1 MGTHRHSA
9 VVTGLF
15 AAALAVAASVTTAS
29 SPAVAANPSGDLAF
43 TVVRLAGPNRYA
55 TAAAVSRR
63 FFSPGAQVAYVATG
77 AGFPDALAAGP
88 AAAKL
93 GGPVLFVTRD
103 SIPADTKAELVRLAP
118 KRIIVVGGSD
128 VVSESVRAALG
139 GLSAGGASRVSGSDR
154 YGTAIAVSAA
164 AFPSGARV
172 AYVAT
177 GADFPD
183 ALSGGAAAGVEQ
195 APMLLTRPTSLPTG
209 VATELRR
216 LDPDRIML
224 LGSSGAVSADV
235 ATQLGAIAPVERV
248 AGLDRYGTAVA
259 VSKRIFGTNRP
270 TAFLATG
277 ADFPDALAAV
287 SPAGR
292 TRGPILLGRATLNA
306 GTSSE
311 LGRVSPRTAY
321 LVGGP
326 DVVGVAVAK
335 EAQRLM
341 GVCWSGT
348 RPAAGGQETIS
359 SVPTAHKQVAF
370 TLDMGGR
377 LDPARDIVAFLV
389 RNQVCTTFF
398 PTGAMSQT
406 TAGRAI
412 LADIGAHPELF
423 EIGNHTMDHCD
434 LVNGGGGSPTSAPCQ
449 TAMTSTFIRSQLT
462 RAAVIL
468 RSGTGMEPAPYWRPP
483 YGLHNAFVRSN
494 AAAVGYTKVMM
505 WNRDTIDWSTDTTTQ
520 QIITRVTN
528 PLPADGTIVL
538 AHLGG
543 YHTLDA
549 LPQIVSTLR
558 ANGYV
563 MTTISDMRD

>member
-1 MGTHRHSA
+1 MSRTRGFRLAAGA
-9 VVTGLF
+9 VTALLGAV
-15 AAALAVAASVTTAS
+15 LAVTSASA
-29 SPAVAANPSGDLAF
+29 PATAANPDGDLAF
-43 TVVRLAGPNRYA
+43 TVVRLAGSSRYA
-55 TAAAVSRR
+55 TAAAVSKR
-63 FFSPGAQVAYVATG
+63 FFSPGVPVAYVATG
-77 AGFPDALAAGP
+77 EGFPDALAAGP

-93 GGPVLFVTRD
+93 GGPVLFVSRDGIPSATR
-103 SIPADTKAELVRLAP
+103 AELVRLAP
-118 KRIIVVGGSD
+118 RRIIVVGGAD
-128 VVSESVRAALG
+128 VVSETVRAALG
-139 GLSAGGASRVSGSDR
+139 GLSVGGASRLAGSDR
-154 YGTAIAVSAA
+154 YGTAVAVSAA

-195 APMLLTRPTSLPTG
+195 APMLLTRSTSLPEG
-209 VATELRR
+209 VAAELRR
-216 LDPDRIML
+216 LRPERIML
-224 LGSSGAVSADV
+224 LGSSGAVSAGA
-235 ATQLGAIAPVERV
+235 ATQLRAIAPVERV
-248 AGLDRYGTAVA
+248 SGPDRYGTAIA

-270 TAFLATG
+270 TAFIATG
-277 ADFPDALAAV
+277 TDFPDALAAV

-292 TRGPILLGRATLNA
+292 TRGPILLGGATLRA

-326 DVVGVAVAK
+326 SVVGVAVAK

-341 GVCWSGT
+341 GVCWSGP
-348 RPAAGGQETIS
+348 RPAAGSQEVIS
-359 SVPTAHKQVAF
+359 SVPTARKQVAF

-377 LDPARDIVAFLV
+377 LDPARDIIAFLV

-406 TAGRAI
+406 TEGRAI

-434 LVNGGGGSPTSAPCQ
+434 LVNGGGGSPTSAPCRV
-449 TAMTSTFIRSQLT
+449 TITSTFIQSQLT
-462 RAAVIL
+462 RAATIL
-468 RSGTGMEPAPYWRPP
+468 RGASGLEPAPYWRPP
-483 YGLHNAFVRSN
+483 YGLHNAFVRSS
-494 AAAVGYTKVMM
+494 AASAGYTKVMM

-520 QIITRVTN
+520 QIVSRVTT
-528 PLPADGTIVL
+528 PLPSDGTIVL